1 VRYNRKALSEIRQSQ
16 MDFWTAFS
24 RELKS
29 SSFPS
34 RTPAAKSWNYL
45 SLGTSRARIVV
56 AIDLTKRQVGC
67 KLALLHSSDGLP
79 RDRAELVYEGLHRDR
94 SAIESELGF
103 SDLIW
108 GKPTG
113 TRIYRYEDV
122 PSINER
128 RSWLAAIEWLISCA
142 ERFKQVFGPR
152 IGQMEIPGAPGS
164 AKAFAAVEGLGDWSG
179 WVPIEKSLQLAPR
192 EPGVYMARTGRHGPV
207 IYVGM
212 AGERSGKGTK
222 TPQGLRGR
230 LSAYL
235 TGQGLG
241 GGLLGR
247 SFDRALRDPAWLRQ
261 RIADLEAG
269 NQARA
274 KDWGIAALVPH
285 HLYVRWMEC
294 IDKKHA
300 LELERNCL
308 NLLKDAGLWNHQD

>member
-1 VRYNRKALSEIRQSQ
+1 MSVALSEIRQLQ
-16 MDFWTAFS
+16 LDFWTAFS
-24 RELKS
+24 TELES

-56 AIDLTKRQVGC
+56 VIDLAKRRLGC
-67 KLALLHSSDGLP
+67 KLALLHSPGGLP
-79 RDRAELVYEGLHRDR
+79 RDQAELVYEGLCHDR

-108 GKPTG
+108 GEPTG

-128 RSWLAAIEWLISCA
+128 SSWPDAVDWLITCA

-152 IGQMEIPGAPGS
+152 IGQMEITGAPGA
-164 AKAFAAVEGLGDWSG
+164 AKAFAAVDRLGDWSS
-179 WVPIEKSLQLAPR
+179 WVPIEKSLQSAPR

-247 SFDRALRDPAWLRQ
+247 SFDRALRDPVWLRQ
-261 RIADLEAG
+261 RIADLETG
-269 NQARA
+269 QQSKA

-285 HLYVRWMEC
+285 HLHVRWMAC
-294 IDKKHA
+294 TNKKHA
-300 LELERNCL
+300 LELEQECL
-308 NLLKDAGLWNHQD
+308 NLLKDVGLWNHQA